1 MGQFVLLLLFMLAI
15 VIFGNIWFYFV
26 DGFLSK
32 IKTPFLRAK
41 TPQTWHPLR
50 EEKNEE
56 QEKTDAGKS

>member
-1 MGQFVLLLLFMLAI
+1 MLAI

-50 EEKNEE
+50 EEKNED